1 MVQDWRSK
9 VIDTLVTAGGLVL
22 VSFVLLM
29 AFPVVERLYG
39 KNGLLI
45 FAFVMIA
52 LTIFCLE
59 RATVLRLP
67 ETWRARSGTLS
78 GLAAWS
84 AVELAIA
91 FGGLPVSGESW
102 LILLTLAIL
111 LIVTLWRRVLGIGVQ
126 FFSLT
131 FLFGWI
137 GHTILIFFARLQNG
151 WLAGYD
157 VFWWTALI
165 FGLLALAIT
174 AWTMFRSRTR
184 LQRLMLAVMLWF
196 CLLMV
201 LYSVRGGSI

>member
-22 VSFVLLM
+22 VSFALLM

-84 AVELAIA
+84 SVELAIA

-174 AWTMFRSRTR
+174 AWTLFRSRTR

>member
-174 AWTMFRSRTR
+174 AWTIFRSRTR

>member
-84 AVELAIA
+84 SVELAIA

>member
-84 AVELAIA
+84 SVELAIA
-91 FGGLPVSGESW
+91 FGGMPVSGESW

>member
-9 VIDTLVTAGGLVL
+9 VMDTLVTAGGLVL

-29 AFPVVERLYG
+29 AVPVVERVYG
-39 KNGLLI
+39 QNGLLF
-45 FAFVMIA
+45 FAFAMIA

-67 ETWRARSGTLS
+67 ETWRARSGTLG
-78 GLAAWS
+78 GLAAWTV
-84 AVELAIA
+84 VELAIA
-91 FGGLPVSGESW
+91 FGGLPVSGETW
-102 LILLTLAIL
+102 IILLTLAVL
-111 LIVTLWRRVLGIGVQ
+111 MVVTLWHRVLGTGVQ
-126 FFSLT
+126 YFSLT

-157 VFWWTALI
+157 VFRWTGLI
-165 FGLLALAIT
+165 FGLLALALT
-174 AWTMFRSRTR
+174 VWTLLRSRTR
-184 LQRLMLAVMLWF
+184 LQRLILAVMLWF

-201 LYSVRGGSI
+201 IYSARGGSI